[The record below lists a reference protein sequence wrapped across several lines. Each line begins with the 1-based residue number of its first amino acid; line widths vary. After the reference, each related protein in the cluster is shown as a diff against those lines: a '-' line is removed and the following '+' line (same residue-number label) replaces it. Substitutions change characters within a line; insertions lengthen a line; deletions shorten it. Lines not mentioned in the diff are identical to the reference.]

1 MLEIGQDWK
10 IAALRVSKCVCLF
23 LWLGDIMKHENYM
36 NEALKLAYKAYKK
49 NEVPIGCIIVKNNK
63 IIAKA
68 YNKKNKKNI
77 SVYHAEILTIIKACK
92 KLKSWHLDDCILYT
106 TLEPCVM
113 CSSAIEQSR
122 ISQVVFGTK
131 NIQMSGEKYFNNI
144 NVINLENK
152 ECGELLKK
160 FFKNKRKNNI

>member
-1 MLEIGQDWK
+1 
-10 IAALRVSKCVCLF
+10 
-23 LWLGDIMKHENYM
+23 
-36 NEALKLAYKAYKK
+36 
-49 NEVPIGCIIVKNNK
+49 
-63 IIAKA
+63 
-68 YNKKNKKNI
+68 
-77 SVYHAEILTIIKACK
+77 
-92 KLKSWHLDDCILYT
+92 
-106 TLEPCVM
+106 M

-160 FFKNKRKNNI
+160 FFKNKRKKAIISS

>member
-49 NEVPIGCIIVKNNK
+49 NSYSP
-63 IIAKA
+63 
-68 YNKKNKKNI
+68 YKNI

-160 FFKNKRKNNI
+160 FFKNKRKSNN